1 VITPTVIRN
10 VVVQCWGTPNVTVGS
25 VNEPREMEEHGH
37 RFNEKWVYRIPPTG
51 PDQPQERLIYWHR
64 YDFVAA
70 YLVTANGA
78 VIHEDLGSLLSGLKD
93 RRYRP
98 KDANSGERPG

>member
-1 VITPTVIRN
+1 MTAPTVVRN
-10 VVVQCWGTPNVTVGS
+10 LVVQCWGTPHVTIGS

-37 RFNEKWVYRIPPTG
+37 RFNEKWSYRLSQAA
-51 PDQPQERLIYWHR
+51 PDQPKERLIYWHR

-78 VIHEDLGSLLSGLKD
+78 VVREDLATVISGLRD
-93 RRYRP
+93 RRYHP
-98 KDANSGERPG
+98 KSAALTS